1 MSAGSERI
9 EDWPRRS
16 GGYNLTAMSNRF
28 SLVFLLVFIVGTL
41 RADDLASRV
50 IVLANSD
57 EPESVRLADYYAT
70 KRGVPTANIIALK
83 MPLTEAINW
92 RTFVTTIV
100 NPLTEELVK
109 RGWIDAIGM
118 DLTDVAGRRKYVIS
132 GHKISYL
139 VVCRGVPLKVVN
151 DPSMPP
157 EKSPLAANKAFRT
170 NAASVD
176 GELALLALTSPPLV
190 AVVPN
195 PLFRN
200 DTPSSIQLNQIVK
213 VSRLD
218 GPSFGDARGLIDR
231 ALEAER
237 TGLIGRGYVDIGGP
251 HKAGDRWLE
260 ETAKQLLELNF
271 DTDVDRAGG
280 SMPAWMR
287 MDSPALYFGWYAGAL
302 NGPFTQDGFTFPPGA
317 VALHIHS
324 FSADT
329 VRSDK
334 RGWVGP
340 LVARGVTATFGN
352 VTEPYLEFTHQPQ
365 LVLKA
370 LARGDTFGDAAAY
383 SVPVY
388 SWQAMAVGD
397 PLYRPFKVS
406 FEEQWA
412 RRAKLAPEQQANVV
426 LRRMRELDRGGRRAD
441 AIWTGLEAQK
451 KEFNLA
457 VALAIGDLQR
467 AAGDV
472 GGMRQA
478 LNGVTKRRRFSA
490 TEAPLA
496 VLLAQRLGEAGDLQ
510 AALDV
515 WKTILGDRDLPKA
528 VRVQWLPPAL
538 KAARAAKDARQ
549 VTRWDEDYK
558 ELVPPSPKTET
569 ADRK

>member
-1 MSAGSERI
+1 ML
-9 EDWPRRS
+9 RR
-16 GGYNLTAMSNRF
+16 LP
-28 SLVFLLVFIVGTL
+28 LFLLCVLICGAV
-41 RADDLASRV
+41 RADDVAARV
-50 IVLANSD
+50 VILANSD
-57 EPESVRLADYYAT
+57 EPESVRLAEYYAA

-83 MPLTEAINW
+83 MSLSEAITW
-92 RTFVTTIV
+92 RAFVSTIF
-100 NPLTEELVK
+100 NPLEEELVK

-118 DLTDVAGRRKYVIS
+118 DLTDIAGRRKYVIS

-151 DPSMPP
+151 DPAMP
-157 EKSPLAANKAFRT
+157 EENSPLTANKAFKT

-176 GELALLALTSPPLV
+176 GELALLAVTSPPLV

-200 DTPSSIQLNQIVK
+200 DSPSTLQLSQIVK

-218 GPSFGDARGLIDR
+218 GPSFGDARGLIDH
-231 ALEAER
+231 ALEAEK
-237 TGLIGRGYVDIGGP
+237 TGLIGRGYIDIGGP
-251 HKAGDRWLE
+251 HKGGDRWLE
-260 ETAKQLLELNF
+260 EAATQLLELNF
-271 DTDVDRAGG
+271 DADIDRAGG
-280 SMPAWMR
+280 SMPAWTR
-287 MDSPALYFGWYAGAL
+287 MDAPALYFGWYAGAL
-302 NGPFTQDGFTFPPGA
+302 NGPFTQEGFTFPPGA

-329 VRSDK
+329 VRSHTK
-334 RGWVGP
+334 GWVGP

-352 VTEPYLEFTHQPQ
+352 VYEPYLEFTHQPH

-397 PLYRPFKVS
+397 PLYRPFKLP
-406 FEEQWA
+406 FAEQWA
-412 RRAKLAPEQQANVV
+412 RRAKLTPEQHAYVV
-426 LRRMRELDRGGRRAD
+426 LRRMRELERAGRRND

-457 VALAIGDLQR
+457 VALTLADLQR
-467 AAGDV
+467 SAGDT

-478 LNGVTKRRRFSA
+478 LEGATKRRRFSA

-496 VLLAQRLGEAGDLQ
+496 VLIAQRLGDAGDSH
-510 AALDV
+510 AALSV
-515 WKTILGDRDLPKA
+515 WKSVLAERDLPKE
-528 VRVQWLPPAL
+528 VRVKWLQPAL
-538 KAARAAKDARQ
+538 KAARAAKDERQ
-549 VTRWDEDYK
+549 AVRWDEDYK
-558 ELVPPSPKTET
+558 ELSAPPPDTKA
-569 ADRK
+569 ADKK